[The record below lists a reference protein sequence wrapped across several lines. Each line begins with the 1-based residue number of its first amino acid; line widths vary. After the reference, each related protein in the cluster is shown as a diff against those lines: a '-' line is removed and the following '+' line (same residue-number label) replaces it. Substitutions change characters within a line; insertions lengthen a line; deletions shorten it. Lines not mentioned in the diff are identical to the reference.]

1 MRLLTRWLVL
11 HGLVRLVTRRWAAAG
26 DPQAALIA
34 DPTVR
39 ANPISA
45 YERIRTQ
52 GRLVRTRIGYI
63 TADYEISHAVLR
75 SDDFSVTSI
84 TTNVPPWIRWV
95 ERGTR
100 GVAMHP
106 LEEPSLLSIEPP
118 DHTRYRALVS
128 SVFTARAVARLSDR
142 VASTADTLLDEI
154 ATGEDATTDIIDAY
168 CAILPVAV
176 ISDLLGVRPAD
187 RRLVLELGELAAPSL
202 DVGLP
207 YRGFRDTE
215 MGLRRFHVW
224 LGGHLA
230 ELRRNPGDDLISQLI
245 QASLDGRPLTD
256 RELRATA
263 GLVLVAGF
271 ETTVNLLGNGVR
283 LLLDHPEQ
291 LRVLEANPMQWPN
304 AVDEILRLESPVQLT
319 ARVCRRDT
327 ELAGQPIRAGQ
338 PVTTIL
344 AAANRDPAVFADPH
358 AFDVTRSNAGR
369 HLAFS
374 SGRHYCVGAA
384 LARAEGEIGLRRLF
398 TRFPD
403 LASAGIPVRRPTRV
417 LRGWVSMPVRLSSVS
432 PDPVVPGQLTPAMPT
447 PPLV

>member
-11 HGLVRLVTRRWAAAG
+11 HGLVRFATRRWAAAG

-39 ANPISA
+39 ADPIPA
-45 YERIRTQ
+45 YEGIRAL

-63 TADYEISHAVLR
+63 TADYEVAHAVLR

-84 TTNVPPWIRWV
+84 VTNVPPWMRRV
-95 ERGTR
+95 ERVTR

-128 SVFTARAVARLSDR
+128 SVFTARAVARLSDQ
-142 VASTADTLLDEI
+142 VASTADALLDEI
-154 ATGEDATTDIIDAY
+154 AATSEDATTDIIDAY
-168 CAILPVAV
+168 CSVLPVAV
-176 ISDLLGVRPAD
+176 IGDLLGVPTAD

-207 YRGFRDTE
+207 YRRFRDTE
-215 MGLRRFHVW
+215 TGLRRFHVW

-245 QASLDGRPLTD
+245 QASLDGRALTD

-291 LRVLEANPMQWPN
+291 LDVLQANTALWPN
-304 AVDEILRLESPVQLT
+304 AVDEVLRLESPVQLT
-319 ARVCRRDT
+319 ARVCRQDT
-327 ELAGQPIRAGQ
+327 ELAGQPIHAGQ

-344 AAANRDPAVFADPH
+344 AAANRDPGVFADPH
-358 AFDVTRSNAGR
+358 TFDVTRRNAGR

-384 LARAEGEIGLRRLF
+384 LARAEGEIGLQRLF
-398 TRFPD
+398 TRFPG

-417 LRGWVSMPVRLSSVS
+417 LRGWISMPVRLSHAS
-432 PDPVVPGQLTPAMPT
+432 PDPVVLGRLA
-447 PPLV
+447 PPLE

>member
-1 MRLLTRWLVL
+1 M
-11 HGLVRLVTRRWAAAG
+11 
-26 DPQAALIA
+26 
-34 DPTVR
+34 
-39 ANPISA
+39 
-45 YERIRTQ
+45 
-52 GRLVRTRIGYI
+52 
-63 TADYEISHAVLR
+63 
-75 SDDFSVTSI
+75 
-84 TTNVPPWIRWV
+84 
-95 ERGTR
+95 
-100 GVAMHP
+100 
-106 LEEPSLLSIEPP
+106 
-118 DHTRYRALVS
+118 
-128 SVFTARAVARLSDR
+128 
-142 VASTADTLLDEI
+142 
-154 ATGEDATTDIIDAY
+154 
-168 CAILPVAV
+168 AV

-207 YRGFRDTE
+207 YRRFRDTE

-291 LRVLEANPMQWPN
+291 LDVLEANPLQWPN

-358 AFDVTRSNAGR
+358 TFDVTRSNAGR

-384 LARAEGEIGLRRLF
+384 LARAEGEIGLQPAVCPVSGPRVGRDSRPPADSGAARVGL
-398 TRFPD
+398 D
-403 LASAGIPVRRPTRV
+403 AGAPVP
-417 LRGWVSMPVRLSSVS
+417 VS
-432 PDPVVPGQLTPAMPT
+432 PDPVVAGQLSPPPPVMTMATSSLAGSNAEVMSAGDGTSRDEEPVTGARTGTRPGRVRRVARC
-447 PPLV
+447 PVRPLVRPRRPR

>member
-1 MRLLTRWLVL
+1 
-11 HGLVRLVTRRWAAAG
+11 
-26 DPQAALIA
+26 
-34 DPTVR
+34 
-39 ANPISA
+39 
-45 YERIRTQ
+45 
-52 GRLVRTRIGYI
+52 
-63 TADYEISHAVLR
+63 
-75 SDDFSVTSI
+75 
-84 TTNVPPWIRWV
+84 
-95 ERGTR
+95 
-100 GVAMHP
+100 MHP

-142 VASTADTLLDEI
+142 VASTAETLLDEI
-154 ATGEDATTDIIDAY
+154 ATATGEDTTTDIIDAY

-215 MGLRRFHVW
+215 MGLRRFHMW

-327 ELAGQPIRAGQ
+327 ELAGQPIRAGR

-344 AAANRDPAVFADPH
+344 AAANRDPAMFADPH

-398 TRFPD
+398 ARFPD

-417 LRGWVSMPVRLSSVS
+417 LRGWVSMPVRLSPAS
-432 PDPVVPGQLTPAMPT
+432 PDPVLPGQLRPAMPT
-447 PPLV
+447 PPLAR